1 MTRIFLRATVIT
13 QGWDGYQN
21 NQHRKL
27 TLTAPSP
34 PPSPPPIFFFF
45 FFFFFLFFRSW
56 QWLLMCLCAGCA
68 CLHAA
73 TARTRR
79 AVCAGSVTSRAR
91 CAPDPPWCSASA
103 VTLASS
109 STPST
114 TPVPR
119 TAWWGPTMVSR
130 VAGHSVGDCVFFCC
144 FSLFFVCLFVFPFF
158 SFSFLSLSCCL
169 YSSFAPNCY
178 SVQLCT

>member
-1 MTRIFLRATVIT
+1 MTGIFLRATVIT

-27 TLTAPSP
+27 TLTAPSL
-34 PPSPPPIFFFF
+34 STPIFFF
-45 FFFFFLFFRSW
+45 LFSFRSW
-56 QWLLMCLCAGCA
+56 QWLLMCLCAGRA

-91 CAPDPPWCSASA
+91 RAPDPPWCNASA

-114 TPVPR
+114 TPVLR
-119 TAWWGPTMVSR
+119 SAWWGPTMVSR
-130 VAGHSVGDCVFFCC
+130 VAGHGVGDCFFVFVFSVFFPR
-144 FSLFFVCLFVFPFF
+144 FFFFFF
-158 SFSFLSLSCCL
+158 SFF
-169 YSSFAPNCY
+169 
-178 SVQLCT
+178 SVLLLVQ